1 MPRNGSGVY
10 TLPPG
15 TEGIPDTT
23 IESGKYNSFIGDVET
38 DLNTPRPVVA
48 GGTGATSAAAARASI
63 KAEVAAAQVTNYD
76 SHVFETGSFYSLAG
90 ATGAPTPNATSGTAV
105 IFDSDPNYITLEA
118 RDIMSGLP
126 YGRQKTG
133 GVWGGWTANDAAAK
147 EVSGVQV
154 TNFNTH
160 VFQNGSWWAAASATG
175 APVSGRAFSGIVHGQ
190 DSNNL
195 VVEARDLDYIS
206 GVVTAYTPSTFYN
219 PGDVR
224 RDTTDNTVWRCNNAH
239 LTGTGTFAAVR
250 AALPGYWSP
259 YPTTG
264 IKRYA
269 RMRKAG
275 VWDAGWTPE

>member
-10 TLPPG
+10 TRPPG
-15 TEGIPDTT
+15 TDGIPDTT
-23 IESGKYNSFIGDVET
+23 IESGRYNTFVGDVET
-38 DLNTPRPVVA
+38 DLNAARPIVA

-76 SHVFETGSFYSLAG
+76 SHTFETGSFYSLAG

-105 IFDSDPNYITLEA
+105 VFDSDPNFITLEA
-118 RDIMSGLP
+118 RDIVSGLP

-175 APVSGRAFSGIVHGQ
+175 APVTGRAFSGTVHGQ
-190 DSNNL
+190 DTNNL
-195 VVEARDLDYIS
+195 VVEARDLDWALA
-206 GVVTAYTPSTFYN
+206 VAAWTPSTFYN

-224 RDTTDNTVWRCNNAH
+224 RDTADNTIWRCNTGH
-239 LTGTGTFAAVR
+239 LAGATTFAAFR
-250 AALPGYWSP
+250 AGLPGVWSP
-259 YPTTG
+259 WPTGT
-264 IKRYA
+264 R
-269 RMRKAG
+269 RWFRTRKAG